1 MNSAPSN
8 AALDTKKT
16 FEVLLDALKDAYKEL
31 IDLNLK
37 IAGVLLIVIGWFAS
51 NQNPLGMLCDFATI
65 RYAALAFTAAGLP
78 ALWYLFDLIE
88 RRAAEAYS
96 DLKLLAYDETLFRR
110 YRVTRSMLWCG
121 LFGQFTMLIGVSS
134 LIYFKYFSN
143 MAKTCHP
150 LLK

>member
-1 MNSAPSN
+1 MNTASSSTSI
-8 AALDTKKT
+8 DSKKT

-51 NQNPLGMLCDFATI
+51 NQNPLSMLCDFAII
-65 RYAALAFTAAGLP
+65 RYAALGFTAAGLP
-78 ALWYLFDLIE
+78 AVWYLFGLL
-88 RRAAEAYS
+88 RKRAEEAYS
-96 DLKLLAYDETLFRR
+96 DLKLLNYDETLFRR
-110 YRVTRSMLWCG
+110 YRVTKSMLWCG
-121 LFGQFTMLIGVSS
+121 LFGQFTMLVGVSS

-143 MAKTCHP
+143 MAKTCQP